1 MSAYRKRWIEVL
13 KDRQIPD
20 WDIDVH
26 GQAIVIKV
34 PVNEDL
40 ETISKKAVAAVD
52 ALSSEVQIPG
62 EWLKFIFY
70 NEKIRFEYILN
81 PELREL
87 K

>member
-13 KDRQIPD
+13 KARQIPG
-20 WDIDVH
+20 WDINIH

-40 ETISKKAVAAVD
+40 EAINKKAGATINALRPEVA
-52 ALSSEVQIPG
+52 LPE

-81 PELREL
+81 PEPRLI